1 MRYYADLHIH
11 SKYSRAT
18 SSQLDF
24 EHLWRWAQIKGLTVV
39 ATGDCVHPGWLAE
52 IKRKLAPRG
61 DGFFELKTEHSRSM
75 ASGIPPSCAGP
86 VRFILSTEISSIYK
100 RDGKVRKVHN
110 VVYLPDL
117 ASAEKLAARLG
128 DIGNVR
134 SDGRPILGLDSRD
147 LLDIVLSC
155 SPEAFL
161 VPAHIWTPWFSVL
174 GSKSGFDTIEE
185 CFGDLTT
192 HIYALETGLSSDPP
206 MNWRLSSLDRFV
218 LVSNS
223 DAHSPNKLGRE
234 ANIFET
240 DVTYAA
246 LLRALRDP
254 ADQGLAGTVEFFPE
268 EGKYHYDGHR
278 KCETRLHPRE
288 TIKNKGLCP
297 VCGKPV
303 TVGVM
308 ARVEE
313 LATRPEGEKGARWR
327 PYHSMVPLVEI
338 IGECLGAGPA
348 SLKVEAQYNR
358 LVQNMGS
365 EFTVLLDAP
374 LDRIEKTEGELVAE
388 GIRRVRHGEISVKAG
403 YDGEYGTIKIF
414 SDKERTWK
422 RWQTSLFED
431 VAAPASTATDQER
444 PAAAAGH
451 SKKKAVFEDRV
462 VYQPA
467 DIPREKQR
475 QEPPDAELNEAQKAA
490 VHHAGS
496 HLLIIAGPGTGKT
509 HTLICRIA
517 HAIPLC
523 RNNEKILAI
532 TFTNKAAEEM
542 RERISAR
549 VGPAAVR
556 AIDAGTFHQFCLGL
570 LRAHFAQA
578 GLPENFS
585 IATDSQ
591 RDAAALKA
599 FPALPVQARKDLL
612 ETVSQSKN
620 TPGPSA
626 LPSDVESFNRAL
638 HAEGLLDFDDI
649 LCKAVRLLA
658 GNDEI
663 ARTVRSTYCR
673 VFVDEY
679 QDINGIQHELL
690 KLLVQGG
697 VMLTAIGDPNQAI
710 YGFRGSDVRFFELF
724 KQSFPGAATMA
735 LSENYRSAPNLL
747 EASGTLIAA
756 GSPLGVAPLA
766 ARFIGEGRLTVHE
779 AATENAEAEYV
790 VHQLEKLVGGT
801 SMFSH
806 DSGRVDSGDGGGR
819 TFGDCAV
826 LYRTNA
832 QSQPIALALGRSGIP
847 YQVSGE
853 KPLSEYPL
861 VKEAMAFLLNSRGAP
876 GEPPNTEAGPALERF
891 SQAPNI
897 RELLEKDRQARDI
910 LDRLVRIATLCTSA
924 QSFIDYILLQH
935 SEAPVDF
942 HAERV
947 SLLTLHAS
955 KGLEFPVVFITG
967 CENGLVPLAREGK
980 HFDPAEERRL
990 FYVGMTRAKERLYL
1004 TRARR
1009 RTMYGKTADTRPS
1022 PFLADIKE
1030 ELKTY
1035 EKAAARKARKVAE
1048 SEQTDFLGELF

>member
-1 MRYYADLHIH
+1 VRYYADLHIH

-18 SSQLDF
+18 SSQLDL

-52 IKRKLAPRG
+52 IKQKLAPCG
-61 DGFFELKTEHSRSM
+61 DGFFELKPEHSRAV

-117 ASAEKLAARLG
+117 ACAEKLAARLG

-155 SPEAFL
+155 SPDAFL

-206 MNWRLSSLDRFV
+206 MNWRLSSLDKFI

-240 DVTYAA
+240 DLTYAA
-246 LLRALRDP
+246 MLRALRDP
-254 ADQGLAGTVEFFPE
+254 DDQGLAGTVEFFPE

-348 SLKVEAQYNR
+348 SQKVEAQYNR
-358 LVQNMGS
+358 LVRNIGN
-365 EFTVLLDAP
+365 EFTVLLDAT
-374 LDRIEKTEGELVAE
+374 LDRIEETEGELVAE

-403 YDGEYGTIKIF
+403 YDGEYGTIEIF
-414 SDKERTWK
+414 SDKERTMK
-422 RWQTSLFED
+422 KWQTSLFED
-431 VAAPASTATDQER
+431 VAVPASTATDQER
-444 PAAAAGH
+444 PAVAAGH
-451 SKKKAVFEDRV
+451 SKKKAVFEDRA

-475 QEPPDAELNEAQKAA
+475 PEPPDAELNEAQKAA
-490 VHHAGS
+490 VRHSGS

-517 HAIPLC
+517 QAIPLC
-523 RNNEKILAI
+523 TNNEKILAI

-549 VGPAAVR
+549 VGPAVVR
-556 AIDAGTFHQFCLGL
+556 AVDAGTFHQFCLGL
-570 LRAHFAQA
+570 LRAYFAQA
-578 GLPENFS
+578 CLPENFS

-591 RDAAALKA
+591 RDAAALKT
-599 FPALPVQARKDLL
+599 FPSMPAQARKELL
-612 ETVSQSKN
+612 ETVSKSKN

-626 LPSDVESFNRAL
+626 LSPDVESYNRAL

-649 LCKAVRLLA
+649 LCKAARLLA
-658 GNDEI
+658 GNDDI
-663 ARTVRSTYCR
+663 ARTVRSTYR
-673 VFVDEY
+673 QVFVDEY
-679 QDINGIQHELL
+679 QDINGVQHELL
-690 KLLVQGG
+690 KLLVQDG
-697 VMLTAIGDPNQAI
+697 VTLTAIGDPNQAI

-724 KQSFPGAATMA
+724 TQSFPGAATMV

-747 EASGTLIAA
+747 KASGNLIAA
-756 GSPLGVAPLA
+756 GSPLGAAPLL
-766 ARFIGEGRLTVHE
+766 ARFIGEGRLTIHE
-779 AATENAEAEYV
+779 AATEKAEAEYV
-790 VHQLEKLVGGT
+790 VHEIEKLVGGT

-806 DSGRVDSGDGGGR
+806 DSGRVDSSDSGGR

-832 QSQPIALALGRSGIP
+832 QSRPIALALERSGIP

-861 VKEAMAFLLNSRGAP
+861 VKEAMAFLLNSRGGP
-876 GEPPNTEAGPALERF
+876 GEPQDTEAGAALERF
-891 SQAPNI
+891 SQTPNI
-897 RELLEKDRQARDI
+897 TELLEEDRQARDI
-910 LDRLVRIATLCTSA
+910 LDRLVRIATLCNGV

-935 SEAPVDF
+935 SEDPADF

-980 HFDPAEERRL
+980 NFDLAEERRL

-1009 RTMYGKTADTRPS
+1009 RTMYGKTTETRPS

-1035 EKAAARKARKVAE
+1035 EKAAAKKARKVAE
-1048 SEQTDFLGELF
+1048 SEQTDFLGKLF